1 MRRLLFVITLAAVAA
16 APLSGQ
22 IAWDSPPLIGPASPL
37 GFAAFLTS
45 LSPGD
50 GIGGLA
56 TWRHETGSLELG
68 YRVAVVEGA
77 DSDFAL
83 GGGVDISGV
92 LSAGI
97 EEADIQVLWWSGLG
111 AGVGEDVL
119 VSIPVGLV
127 AGWTGSG
134 DDVVFSPYVGGHV
147 ALDFTNIDGDE
158 ISFDALLDLGL
169 DLFLV
174 SGWVIRFGASLGG
187 REALA
192 LGLRLPGGA

>member
-1 MRRLLFVITLAAVAA
+1 VITLAAVAA
-16 APLSGQ
+16 PPLSGQ

-147 ALDFTNIDGDE
+147 TLDFTNIEGDE

>member
-1 MRRLLFVITLAAVAA
+1 VITLAAVAA

-147 ALDFTNIDGDE
+147 ALDFTNIEGDE

>member
-147 ALDFTNIDGDE
+147 ALDFTNIEGDE

>member
-1 MRRLLFVITLAAVAA
+1 VRRLLFVITLAAVAA

>member
-1 MRRLLFVITLAAVAA
+1 VITLAAVAA

>member
-1 MRRLLFVITLAAVAA
+1 
-16 APLSGQ
+16 
-22 IAWDSPPLIGPASPL
+22 
-37 GFAAFLTS
+37 
-45 LSPGD
+45 
-50 GIGGLA
+50 
-56 TWRHETGSLELG
+56 
-68 YRVAVVEGA
+68 
-77 DSDFAL
+77 
-83 GGGVDISGV
+83 
-92 LSAGI
+92 
-97 EEADIQVLWWSGLG
+97 
-111 AGVGEDVL
+111 
-119 VSIPVGLV
+119 VGLV

-147 ALDFTNIDGDE
+147 ALDFTNIEGDE

>member
-1 MRRLLFVITLAAVAA
+1 VRRLLFVITLAAVAA
-16 APLSGQ
+16 PPLSGQ

-147 ALDFTNIDGDE
+147 ALDFTNIEGDE